1 MKLLLLPPQPTK
13 TAGIIDG
20 QRRIEYP
27 TAAPDKRHV
36 KRDLADTLSLYEN
49 WAHDCNNQKNN
60 VKVAVSDLNGLWQT
74 VTSTV
79 YCGNGQVVTVT
90 KTVTAKPSST
100 ATLTSTTT
108 KGSSNTTCDSECWST
123 YLWHTYGYGISV
135 AQGITGTILALLGIY
150 FLIFGFS
157 SFRGTLAATGFVF
170 FGLVNNEPQYGYAN
184 NDAVYVSVSIGLGLI
199 GAFLFMYIYSIAVYF
214 IGCLGGFFLAVFILS
229 WKESLTI
236 QIWHVFALL

>member
-1 MKLLLLPPQPTK
+1 MKLLLLVQFACFIHVIHSFIVQPPQPTK

-27 TAAPDKRHV
+27 TIAPDKRHV

-60 VKVAVSDLNGLWQT
+60 VKVAVSNLNGLWQT

-108 KGSSNTTCDSECWST
+108 KGSTQKLSSMLD
-123 YLWHTYGYGISV
+123 TYGYGISV

-170 FGLVNNEPQYGYAN
+170 FVSQFILLA
-184 NDAVYVSVSIGLGLI
+184 VSVGFSL
-199 GAFLFMYIYSIAVYF
+199 LFSYF
-214 IGCLGGFFLAVFILS
+214 HGKKALQFKS
-229 WKESLTI
+229 K
-236 QIWHVFALL
+236 WHVFALL